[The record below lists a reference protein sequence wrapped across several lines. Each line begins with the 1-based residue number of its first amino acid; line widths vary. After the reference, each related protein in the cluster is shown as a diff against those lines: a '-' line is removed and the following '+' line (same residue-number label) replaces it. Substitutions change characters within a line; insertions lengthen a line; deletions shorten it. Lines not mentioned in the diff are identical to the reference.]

1 MSYHESFW
9 IAIAAAAPVI
19 ALAAVVS
26 VGDVF
31 RAAERISRTLPH
43 NWTNEDFWTDRDD
56 TLDWPTILR
65 TSNVGY
71 RLLRG
76 GYAAGII
83 NGVLQLVALSM
94 ALQSL
99 ADGNDVVSTL
109 LPDVAV
115 PLGIFLLLV
124 STTINAA
131 LRVDQRRLDELLH
144 PDGRSGERGGPPPGE
159 SQEEHD

>member
-1 MSYHESFW
+1 VSYHESFW

-26 VGDVF
+26 VADLF

-43 NWTNEDFWTDRDD
+43 DWADKDFWTNKDA
-56 TLDWPTILR
+56 TSDWPAIIRR
-65 TSNVGY
+65 TNGAY

-76 GYAAGII
+76 GYAAALI
-83 NGVLQLVALSM
+83 NGGLQLVALSM

-99 ADGNDVVSTL
+99 ADGNDVVPTL
-109 LPDVAV
+109 FPDVAV

-124 STTINAA
+124 STTINA
-131 LRVDQRRLDELLH
+131 LLQIVQRWLDQLLH
-144 PDGRSGERGGPPPGE
+144 PDGRAGERGGPPLGE
-159 SQEEHD
+159 SQEKHD